1 MKKTLKRRRKENKTD
16 YGKRIKFL
24 KSNMPR
30 IVFRKSNK
38 FLIAQYVESREA
50 QDKILIG
57 INSKLLLKY
66 GWQKDSIGSL
76 KSLPAAYLLGYLM
89 GKKIISSKFKTP
101 IIDFGMYQVSSK
113 NKLQAFLKGLVDVG
127 IKIKVKKENF
137 PEDERIKGK
146 HMKKKINFDEIKTK
160 IEKEK

>member
-1 MKKTLKRRRKENKTD
+1 MKKTLKRRRKENRTD

-24 KSNMPR
+24 KSSIPR

-38 FLIAQYVESREA
+38 SLVAQYVESKEA

-57 INSKLLLKY
+57 MNSKILLKY

-76 KSLPAAYLLGYLM
+76 KSLPASYFLGYLI
-89 GKKIISSKFKTP
+89 GKKIISNKFKTP
-101 IIDFGMYQVSSK
+101 IIDFGMYQVGSK
-113 NKLQAFLKGLVDVG
+113 NKLQAFLKGVVDAEV
-127 IKIKVKKENF
+127 KIKVKKENF
-137 PEDERIKGK
+137 PEDDRIRGK